1 MMSIINS
8 NNEIKYRYVQKL
20 YGVYNR
26 NGSFIDEVTT
36 MDFGDKGFGSG
47 TFFIDKDTTA
57 DGSNHGMI
65 IGFKQNSFT
74 SSLGGRASG
83 DVIHLSVNVNGLA
96 SSGEGA

>member
-1 MMSIINS
+1 MFN
-8 NNEIKYRYVQKL
+8 K
-20 YGVYNR
+20 
-26 NGSFIDEVTT
+26 NGTAIDEVTT

-65 IGFKQNSFT
+65 IGFKQNEYTT
-74 SSLGGRASG
+74 SATFGGLQTN

-96 SSGEGA
+96 SSGAGG